1 MATIT
6 YNNNDIRM
14 SVKADGKIHDI
25 LLSDIAKAY
34 FPDISLV
41 YPARNIRNRRTT
53 RGFHAYLVD
62 FMDSDNVSI
71 TYPQLRNALS
81 EYDYLLERGRYFTL
95 IFRDGEFEPI
105 LCSLDKSIEGLLVSL
120 NKAFK
125 KNKEDD
131 YFGLMIFHASGR
143 VSFMISREMVQLV
156 HRKKIGWMQF
166 FRTALNSKK
175 TNNVSHLKCD
185 Y

>member
-14 SVKADGKIHDI
+14 SVNADGKIHNI
-25 LLSDIAKAY
+25 LLSDITKAY

-62 FMDSDNVSI
+62 FMDSDNVCI

-81 EYDYLLERGRYFTL
+81 EYDYLLAHARYFTL

-105 LCSLDKSIEGLLVSL
+105 LCSLDKNIQSLLTGL

-125 KNKEDD
+125 KNKDDD

-143 VSFMISREMVQLV
+143 MSFMVSREMVQLV

-166 FRTALNSKK
+166 FRIALNSKK
-175 TNNVSHLKCD
+175 LDNVSHLKCD